1 MKKVIF
7 VILIVFSIALAMMVG
22 KHMSTEAIAV
32 VVGIACGVAASI
44 PTSLLIMVLA
54 TRRED
59 SRARQDYPPT
69 VAINPGVSQHP
80 NLQLPGQTSPS
91 HESEPYQ
98 FDITDTVTSKPRL
111 VINRRLF
118 SRDK

>member
-7 VILIVFSIALAMMVG
+7 AILVIFSIALAMMVG

-59 SRARQDYPPT
+59 SRARQHYPPT
-69 VAINPGVSQHP
+69 VAINPGISQHSD
-80 NLQLPGQTSPS
+80 LQLPGQRPPS
-91 HESEPYQ
+91 HESELCQ
-98 FDITDTVTSKPRL
+98 FDIVDTATSEPRS
-111 VINRRLF
+111 VVNRRLF
-118 SRDK
+118 LGSR